1 MNDPL
6 AVRMRPSTLDEIVGQ
21 QHLLT
26 PGSALR
32 RLVDEDASASI
43 FLWGPPGVGKSTIA
57 HIVALSTKRRFIALS
72 ATSATVK
79 DVRWEI
85 SEAEREKRE
94 NDDDT
99 VLFIDE
105 VHRFSKAQQ
114 DILLP
119 AVENRVVT
127 LVAATTENPAFS
139 VIAPLLSRSVLL
151 TLQSLTTDDLSQLVD
166 NALSS
171 PKGLD
176 GAFQIDDEARK
187 DLIRLS
193 GGDARR
199 TLTYLEE
206 AAGAATAMKTTLIDQ
221 LVMEKAVHQAVARY
235 DRDGDQHYDIIS
247 AFIKSLRGSD
257 VNAALHWLARM
268 VDAGED
274 PRYIAR
280 RLVVHASEDVGMAD
294 PMALQTA
301 VAAAQAVQLIGMP
314 EAGIN
319 LAHATIAVASAAK
332 SNAVIAGYNLALS
345 DVKHGITGN
354 VPMHLR
360 DAHYASAAE
369 YGHGVGYLYPHD
381 YPGNVIEQQYLPE
394 HFVLSSTPYYQPTGN
409 GYEAQVAI
417 KLLQDKV
424 TGLENRLRA
433 EQERN
438 QQQGDQTT
446 T

>member
-1 MNDPL
+1 MAEPL
-6 AVRMRPSTLDEIVGQ
+6 AVRMRPSTLDEMVGQ
-21 QHLLT
+21 QHLLG

-57 HIVALSTKRRFIALS
+57 HVVALTTRRRYVALS
-72 ATSATVK
+72 ATNATVK
-79 DVRWEI
+79 DVRHEI
-85 SEAEREKRE
+85 AEAEREKRE

-105 VHRFSKAQQ
+105 VHRFNKAQQ

-151 TLQSLTTDDLSQLVD
+151 TLEPLTEADLATLVD
-166 NALSS
+166 NAVAS

-176 GAFQIDDEARK
+176 DQFQITDDARK

-206 AAGAATAMKTTLIDQ
+206 ATSAAKTMQVQTIDVEVMK
-221 LVMEKAVHQAVARY
+221 KAVHQAVARY
-235 DRDGDQHYDIIS
+235 DKDGDQHYDVIS

-257 VNAALHWLARM
+257 VNAAMHWLARM
-268 VDAGED
+268 LDAGED

-301 VAAAQAVQLIGMP
+301 VAAAQAIQLIGMP

-332 SNAVIAGYNLALS
+332 SNAVIVAYDTAMQ
-345 DVKHGITGN
+345 DVKNGHTGN

-369 YGHGVGYLYPHD
+369 YGHGVGYRYPHD
-381 YPGNVIEQQYLPE
+381 YPGSVVSQQYLPE
-394 HFVLSSTPYYQPTGN
+394 HYLLSDTPYYRPTTN
-409 GYEAQVAI
+409 GYEAEVTKRLITNEIRKIHNDQPP
-417 KLLQDKV
+417 V
-424 TGLENRLRA
+424 TGADE
-433 EQERN
+433 E
-438 QQQGDQTT
+438 DTP
-446 T
+446 

>member
-1 MNDPL
+1 MNEPL
-6 AVRMRPSTLDEIVGQ
+6 AVRMRPSTLDEVVGQ

-32 RLVDEDASASI
+32 RLVEDDAAASI

-57 HIVALSTKRRFIALS
+57 HIVALATRRRFIALS

-85 SEAEREKRE
+85 AEAEREKRE

-105 VHRFSKAQQ
+105 VHRFTKAQQ

-127 LVAATTENPAFS
+127 LIAATTENPAFS

-151 TLQSLTTDDLSQLVD
+151 TLTSLTDDDLSQLVD
-166 NALSS
+166 SALTS

-176 GAFQIDDEARK
+176 GAFQIDDEAK
-187 DLIRLS
+187 SDLIRLS

-206 AAGAATAMKTTLIDQ
+206 AAGTATAMQTQLIDQ
-221 LVMEKAVHQAVARY
+221 AVMVKAVHQAVARY
-235 DRDGDQHYDIIS
+235 DKGGDQHYDIIS

-332 SNAVIAGYNLALS
+332 SNAVIAAYNLALS

-369 YGHGVGYLYPHD
+369 YGHGVGYRYPHD
-381 YPGNVIEQQYLPE
+381 YPGNVVAQQYLPE
-394 HFVLSSTPYYQPTGN
+394 HFVLSSTPYYQPTEN
-409 GYEAQVAI
+409 GYEATVKAR
-417 KLLQDKV
+417 LLANEIRKI
-424 TGLENRLRA
+424 
-433 EQERN
+433 RN
-438 QQQGDQTT
+438 DLQPPAGDEE
-446 T
+446 